1 MITEASAVPSTSLRS
16 TLATATSAAPGAAT
30 STSNTAS
37 STTAPG
43 ANAVLGET
51 DFLTLL
57 TTQLKNQD
65 PLSPMDNTQS
75 VSELAQFSALQ
86 ATSTMSSDFTKF
98 QSNFAVQQA
107 SGMLGKSVTVSS
119 TDSTGAS
126 SALAG
131 TVKAIQVVNG
141 SPEFTMVD
149 SSGKAI
155 TGTNGTPTEFT
166 TSQILTI
173 AQ

>member
-1 MITEASAVPSTSLRS
+1 MITEASAVPRTTLGSALSST
-16 TLATATSAAPGAAT
+16 AAGAAT
-30 STSNTAS
+30 STTASTSTTSTSTTNANTA
-37 STTAPG
+37 
-43 ANAVLGET
+43 LGEN

-65 PLSPMDNTQS
+65 PLNPMDDTQS

-86 ATSTMSSDFTKF
+86 ATSSLAANFGTF
-98 QSNFAVQQA
+98 QSNFAVSQA

-119 TDSTGAS
+119 TDSTGTS
-126 SALAG
+126 STIAG

-149 SSGKAI
+149 ASGKAI
-155 TGTNGTPTEFT
+155 VGTDGTPTEFN

-173 AQ
+173 SQ